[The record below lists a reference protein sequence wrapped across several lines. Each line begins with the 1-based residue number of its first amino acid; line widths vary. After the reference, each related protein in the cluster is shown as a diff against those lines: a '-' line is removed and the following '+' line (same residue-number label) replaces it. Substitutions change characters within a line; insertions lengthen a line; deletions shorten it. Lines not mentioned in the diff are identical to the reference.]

1 MNEKTLLRTGLIGGV
16 ITLVC
21 CFTPVLVIGF
31 AAVGLSAW
39 VAGLDYVLF
48 PMLAMFAAMTGFA
61 LVRQR
66 LSTTLKDGPTT

>member
-1 MNEKTLLRTGLIGGV
+1 MNENTMLRTGLIGAG

-21 CFTPVLVIGF
+21 CFTPVLVVGF
-31 AAVGLSAW
+31 AAIGLSAW

-48 PMLAMFAAMTGFA
+48 PLLAVFAAMTGFA